1 MRRAGCGWS
10 FPAYFNMRKRLS
22 FLVAAMAVAAA
33 APANADPGKM
43 FVINAVTPGVVS
55 FSGEGTAQFNNSS
68 STANNFSVGSNTGFG
83 VNGSASSTNDYL
95 VDSFANL
102 ALTSN
107 SQLQQSLGTS
117 AQAANVATAADS
129 ASASASKTAT
139 EATTAKYGNSFS
151 DYNDTVGQG
160 VAGFT
165 DELFT
170 TEAAWEQ
177 ASSNYSD
184 TVKDTTLNELINSA
198 SSSSSSSSNQDQS
211 ASGVISG
218 SFYTENNSNSSI
230 SADAGTIREFAE
242 SASASADSAMGVSIS
257 DYQNK
262 FAAIAV
268 LGGTAGGLSNALID
282 TDAERAEA
290 AAVGLLFAE
299 SGAALEG
306 DAWKEAKTS
315 VAADS
320 FESLSTA
327 AASTGVA
334 HMDSTADVSVTGVGS
349 IATLNA
355 ADTSVFTTNI
365 ETRQR
370 AILPDNNGTANGS
383 AGGNLSTASFA
394 NQSNTQSASAFMQ
407 AFGADTVEITG
418 NATDGY
424 SANINARFDSAID
437 NFDPGIINDLDFV
450 ADPDV

>member
-1 MRRAGCGWS
+1 MILGKVRRIEL
-10 FPAYFNMRKRLS
+10 MRKRAIFILG
-22 FLVAAMAVAAA
+22 AVAVATA
-33 APANADPGKM
+33 LPAKADPGKM
-43 FVINAVTPGVVS
+43 FLINAVTPGVIS
-55 FSGEGTAQFNNSS
+55 FSGEGTAQFNNSAT
-68 STANNFSVGSNTGFG
+68 TANNFTVGSNTGFG

-117 AQAANVATAADS
+117 AQAANVATAAES

-139 EATTAKYGNSFS
+139 EATTAKYGDSYS
-151 DYNDTVGQG
+151 DYQNTVGQG

-165 DELFT
+165 SELFT
-170 TEAAWEQ
+170 TEEAWNQ
-177 ASSNYSD
+177 ASANYSD

-198 SSSSSSSSNQDQS
+198 SSSSSSSTNEDQS

-218 SFYTENNSNSSI
+218 QFYTENNSSSSI

-242 SASASADSAMGVSIS
+242 SASASADSAMGVSIA
-257 DYQNK
+257 DYNNK
-262 FAAIAV
+262 FAALAV
-268 LGGTAGGLSNALID
+268 GGVSNGLID
-282 TDAERAEA
+282 TDEERAA
-290 AAVGLLFAE
+290 ADIAGLLYE
-299 SGAALEG
+299 ENGSALEG
-306 DAWKEAKTS
+306 EAWQEAKTS

-320 FESLSTA
+320 FESLSNA
-327 AASTGVA
+327 AASTGEA
-334 HMDSTADVSVTGVGS
+334 HMDSIADVKVTGVGS

-383 AGGNLSTASFA
+383 AGGSLSTASFA

-407 AFGADTVEITG
+407 AFGADTVEVTG

-424 SANINARFDSAID
+424 NANINARFNSAID
-437 NFDPGIINDLDFV
+437 NFDPGLTNDLDL
-450 ADPDV
+450 

>member
-1 MRRAGCGWS
+1 MILGKVRRIEL
-10 FPAYFNMRKRLS
+10 MRKRAIFILG
-22 FLVAAMAVAAA
+22 AVAVATA
-33 APANADPGKM
+33 LPAKADPGKM
-43 FVINAVTPGVVS
+43 FLINAVTPGVIS
-55 FSGEGTAQFNNSS
+55 FSGEGTAQFNNSAT
-68 STANNFSVGSNTGFG
+68 TANNFTVGSNTGFG

-117 AQAANVATAADS
+117 AQAANVATAAES

-139 EATTAKYGNSFS
+139 EATTAKYGDSYS
-151 DYNDTVGQG
+151 DYQNTVGQG

-165 DELFT
+165 SELFT
-170 TEAAWEQ
+170 TEEAWNQ
-177 ASSNYSD
+177 ASANYSD

-198 SSSSSSSSNQDQS
+198 SSSSSSSTNEDQS

-218 SFYTENNSNSSI
+218 QFYTENNSSSSI

-242 SASASADSAMGVSIS
+242 SASASADSAMGVSIA
-257 DYQNK
+257 DYNNK
-262 FAAIAV
+262 FAALAV
-268 LGGTAGGLSNALID
+268 GGVSNGLID
-282 TDAERAEA
+282 TDEERAA
-290 AAVGLLFAE
+290 ADIAGLLYE
-299 SGAALEG
+299 ENGSALEE
-306 DAWKEAKTS
+306 AWQEAKTS

-320 FESLSTA
+320 FESLSNA
-327 AASTGVA
+327 AASTGEA
-334 HMDSTADVSVTGVGS
+334 HMDSIADVKVTGVGS

-383 AGGNLSTASFA
+383 AGGSLSTASFA

-407 AFGADTVEITG
+407 AFGADTVEVTG

-424 SANINARFDSAID
+424 NANINARFNSAID
-437 NFDPGIINDLDFV
+437 NFDPGLTNDLDL
-450 ADPDV
+450 

>member
-1 MRRAGCGWS
+1 
-10 FPAYFNMRKRLS
+10 MRKRLS

-68 STANNFSVGSNTGFG
+68 TTANNFSVGSNTGFG

-102 ALTSN
+102 GLTSN

-117 AQAANVATAADS
+117 AQAANVATAAES

-139 EATTAKYGNSFS
+139 EATAAKYGDSFS

-160 VAGFT
+160 VDGFT
-165 DELFT
+165 SEVFT
-170 TEAAWEQ
+170 TEAAWTQ
-177 ASSNYSD
+177 ASANYSD

-198 SSSSSSSSNQDQS
+198 SSSSSSSTNQDQS

-218 SFYTENNSNSSI
+218 KFYTENNSSSSI

-242 SASASADSAMGVSIS
+242 SASSSADSAMGVSIT

-262 FAAIAV
+262 FAALAT
-268 LGGTAGGLSNALID
+268 GGTSNALID
-282 TDAERAEA
+282 TADERAA
-290 AAVGLLFAE
+290 ADLAGLVYAE
-299 SGAALEG
+299 DGSALEA
-306 DAWKEAKTS
+306 DAWQEAKTE
-315 VAADS
+315 VAADT

-424 SANINARFDSAID
+424 SANINARFDSAVQG
-437 NFDPGIINDLDFV
+437 FDPGVLNDLT
-450 ADPDV
+450 AE

>member
-1 MRRAGCGWS
+1 
-10 FPAYFNMRKRLS
+10 
-22 FLVAAMAVAAA
+22 MAVAAA

-68 STANNFSVGSNTGFG
+68 TTANNFSVGSNTGFG

-102 ALTSN
+102 GLTSN

-117 AQAANVATAADS
+117 AQAANVATAAES

-139 EATTAKYGNSFS
+139 EATTAKYGDSFS

-160 VAGFT
+160 VDGFT
-165 DELFT
+165 SEVFT
-170 TEAAWEQ
+170 TEAAWTQ
-177 ASSNYSD
+177 ASANYND

-198 SSSSSSSSNQDQS
+198 SSSSSSSTNQDQS

-218 SFYTENNSNSSI
+218 KFYTENNSSSSI

-242 SASASADSAMGVSIS
+242 SASAAADDSMGVSIS

-268 LGGTAGGLSNALID
+268 LGTDEVGGDAGSNSLID
-282 TDAERAEA
+282 TDKERAA
-290 AAVGLLFAE
+290 ADLAGLVYAE
-299 SGAALEG
+299 TGAALEG
-306 DAWKEAKTS
+306 DAWSKAKTE

-424 SANINARFDSAID
+424 NASINARFDSTISD
-437 NFDPGIINDLDFV
+437 FDPGVVNSIP
-450 ADPDV
+450 APAAE

>member
-1 MRRAGCGWS
+1 
-10 FPAYFNMRKRLS
+10 MRKRLS

-68 STANNFSVGSNTGFG
+68 TTANNFSVGSNTGFG

-102 ALTSN
+102 GLTSN

-139 EATTAKYGNSFS
+139 EATTAKYGDSFS

-160 VAGFT
+160 VDGFT
-165 DELFT
+165 SEVFT
-170 TEAAWEQ
+170 TEAAWTQ
-177 ASSNYSD
+177 ASANYSD

-198 SSSSSSSSNQDQS
+198 SSSSSSSTNQDQS

-218 SFYTENNSNSSI
+218 KFYTENNSSSSI

-242 SASASADSAMGVSIS
+242 SASSSADSAMGVSIT

-262 FAAIAV
+262 FAALAT
-268 LGGTAGGLSNALID
+268 GGVSNALID
-282 TDAERAEA
+282 TDDERSAADLAGLVYAEDGSALA
-290 AAVGLLFAE
+290 A
-299 SGAALEG
+299 
-306 DAWKEAKTS
+306 DAWQEAKTE
-315 VAADS
+315 VAADT

-424 SANINARFDSAID
+424 NASINARFDSTISD
-437 NFDPGIINDLDFV
+437 FDPGIVNSIP
-450 ADPDV
+450 APAAAE